1 MLRRLEWIKDC
12 GIFTDYRWDSALP
25 DLARINVIY
34 GSNGSGKTSL
44 ARALDGTRNETDGV
58 QRISAQVEEDGARR
72 NTNGNDDA
80 LFDRLHVFS
89 EQYVDRSHRFHEG
102 SPNIDA
108 VLTLGERT
116 AEAEVKI
123 EALRTELETR
133 TSEFEAASRAVSAA
147 ERATTAALERVSAA
161 VVGDLSRVDGYRN
174 RSSYNSGAVGRKYAG
189 DRSAWTTLS
198 DDDLAS
204 KKRFVAS
211 DNREEVDRDSFSLI
225 PATDMRDR
233 AATLLA
239 TTPVTIVLDT
249 LRSHPE
255 ASSWVQEGQE
265 LHENVK
271 VCLFCGQPLP
281 DGRLHDI
288 EQHFSDEVARL
299 QRELSALDTELGTL
313 ESDAEALLRRSPT
326 RGLLF
331 DDLRTVYDAAAQ
343 SLRDQVT
350 ALKGWATELRQ
361 RVRTKAANVLSAVD
375 ATVSDAV
382 VVDGS
387 ALEAVCK
394 THNDR
399 VGQHAQLLAATA
411 KEIEGHHL
419 KAEEAEIDRQATTRT
434 TAERQRDAAQT
445 RIEAINDEIAA
456 LENVEGDPT
465 PSADVLTREVARLL
479 GRSELSFQARDG
491 RYVVTR
497 DGRPAVGLSVG
508 ERSAITL
515 VHFLEGVARS
525 DSSTG
530 KPIVVID
537 DPVSSLDSNVF
548 MGISTY
554 IWTETVSKEHTD
566 QLILLTHNFDLF
578 RQWDVQV
585 ESMHRNAAMKRS
597 HPAEFYELKSR
608 HVTTGGRTRRQPVV
622 VRWPEA
628 DAVRK
633 KIRSSYHHAFIEV
646 TNAKKRLTDNDS
658 LENRLD
664 AQLLFP
670 NVIRRILESFLAFK
684 RPEWV
689 GDFTDSM
696 RKASQ
701 LLVDEGYEGD
711 ADALRQQLTRYSH
724 AYSHSQTP
732 ETDETVNPDEISG
745 AISSVFMFMNQI
757 DGDHFKGLCTVVEI
771 DPAVLLPE
779 PPVVLSEGDS

>member
-1 MLRRLEWIKDC
+1 MLRRFEWIRDN
-12 GIFTDYRWDSALP
+12 GMFADYRWDSSLP
-25 DLARINVIY
+25 DLTRINVIY
-34 GSNGSGKTSL
+34 GPNGSGKTSL
-44 ARALDGTRNETDGV
+44 ARTLDATRNETNGF
-58 QRISAQVEEDGARR
+58 QRISIQVDEAGTRR
-72 NTNGNDDA
+72 STNGNDDA
-80 LFDRLHVFS
+80 LFERLHVFC
-89 EQYVDRSHRFHEG
+89 EQYVDRSHRFREG

-116 AEAEVKI
+116 AEAETKI
-123 EALRTELETR
+123 EALRTELATK
-133 TSEFEAASRAVSAA
+133 TSERGAAQRGVSAA
-147 ERATTAALERVSAA
+147 ERATAAAHERVSAA

-189 DRSAWTTLS
+189 DRSAWKTLS

-204 KKRFVAS
+204 KKQFVAS
-211 DNREEVDRDSFSLI
+211 DNREEVDGRSFSLA
-225 PATDMRDR
+225 PAIDLRDR

-239 TTPVTIVLDT
+239 MTPVTIVLNT
-249 LRSHPE
+249 LQAHPE
-255 ASSWVQEGQE
+255 ASSWVQAGQE
-265 LHENVK
+265 LHINVE

-299 QRELSALDTELGTL
+299 QHQLGEIDTELVTL
-313 ESDAEALLRRSPT
+313 DSDAEAVLRRIPT

-331 DDLRTVYDAAAQ
+331 DDLRSAFDPAVQ
-343 SLRDQVT
+343 SLRDQVA
-350 ALKGWATELRQ
+350 ALKGWAEELRQ
-361 RVRTKAANVLSAVD
+361 RVRAKGANVLSAVD
-375 ATVSDAV
+375 ATETDTPA
-382 VVDGS
+382 VDGS

-394 THNDR
+394 AHNDR
-399 VGQHAQLLAATA
+399 VAQHAQLLAATA
-411 KEIEGHHL
+411 VEIEGHHL
-419 KAEEAEIDRQATTRT
+419 QAEAAEIDRQAAARA
-434 TAERQRDAAQT
+434 TAESQRITAET
-445 RIEAINDEIAA
+445 RIEVINDEIAA
-456 LENVEGDPT
+456 LDNVEGDPT
-465 PSADVLTREVARLL
+465 PSAEVLTREVARLL

-497 DGRPAVGLSVG
+497 DGQPAVGLSVG

-525 DSSTG
+525 DSSAG

-554 IWTETVSKEHTD
+554 IWTETVSKDHVD
-566 QLILLTHNFDLF
+566 QLILLTHSFDLF

-585 ESMHRNAAMKRS
+585 ESMHKGRAMKQS

-608 HVTTGGRTRRQPVV
+608 HVTTNDRTRRQPVI
-622 VRWPEA
+622 VRWPETET
-628 DAVRK
+628 VRK

-646 TNAKKRLTDNDS
+646 ANAKKRLGENDS

-684 RPEWV
+684 RPEWM

-696 RKASQ
+696 RKSGE
-701 LLVDEGYEGD
+701 LLTNTGYEGD

-745 AISSVFMFMNQI
+745 AISSVFVFMNQI
-757 DGDHFKGLCTVVEI
+757 DREHFRGLCTVVEI
-771 DPAVLLPE
+771 EPGALLPA
-779 PPVVLSEGDS
+779 PPTLGDEAE